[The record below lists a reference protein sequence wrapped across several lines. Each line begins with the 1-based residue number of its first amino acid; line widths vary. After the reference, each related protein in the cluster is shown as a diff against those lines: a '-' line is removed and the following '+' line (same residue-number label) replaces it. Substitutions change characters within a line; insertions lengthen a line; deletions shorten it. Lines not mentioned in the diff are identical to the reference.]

1 MFMKIMYGS
10 LVFIPFAFLAR
21 VMGWGDVC
29 IFVFSGI
36 AIIPLAA
43 ILSDATEQVSIYTG
57 PKVGGM
63 LNATMGN
70 VPELLIGL
78 FAVLKGPEFY
88 PFVMASMIGS
98 IIGNV
103 MLVMGFAAFVGGLTK
118 KIATCNKNIPR
129 FNFTLLI
136 FALFTFATPAILQ
149 QSGVPE
155 HKIANVGLGISICL
169 ILVYMANLYFS
180 LNTHKGIFEANV
192 CVLDASFGEIAT
204 GSVQR
209 LEEEETENARW
220 SLGKAMAMMIGATVA
235 VAVMSEFLVGSVKSF
250 AEEAGLP
257 MAFIGIVLVPI
268 LGNVAEHGAAV
279 IMAWH
284 GKMNISV
291 EIAVGS
297 GTQIALFVSPLLV
310 LVSYLLVAAGVNGE
324 AMDMVFTP
332 FELLSMFGGIAMG
345 AYMLIDGR
353 THWLEGLML
362 IVSYIIVGLGFFFI

>member
-1 MFMKIMYGS
+1 MKIMYGS
-10 LVFIPFAFLAR
+10 LAFIPFAILAR
-21 VMGWGDVC
+21 LLGWGDVC

-57 PKVGGM
+57 PKIGGM

-70 VPELLIGL
+70 VPELLIGF
-78 FAVLKGPEFY
+78 FAMLKGPDYY

-98 IIGNV
+98 VIGNV
-103 MLVMGFAAFVGGLTK
+103 MLVMGCAAFVGGLTK

-136 FALFTFATPAILQ
+136 FGLFAFAIPTVLQ
-149 QSGVPE
+149 QSGAAEPRLA
-155 HKIANVGLGISICL
+155 HIALGVSVCL
-169 ILVYMANLYFS
+169 IVVYLANLYFS
-180 LNTHKGIFEANV
+180 LNTHKGIFDSNV
-192 CVLDASFGEIAT
+192 CILDASFGEIAS

-209 LEEEETENARW
+209 LEDEEAEEATW
-220 SLGKAMAMMIGATVA
+220 SLGKALLILAAATVA

-250 AEEAGLP
+250 AEEAKLP

-268 LGNVAEHGAAV
+268 LGNVAEHGAAI

-310 LVSYLLVAAGVNGE
+310 VISFLLTAMGINGE
-324 AMDMVFTP
+324 AMELIFTP
-332 FELLSMFGGIAMG
+332 FELLSMAGGIGLG

-353 THWLEGLML
+353 THWMEGMML
-362 IVSYIIVGLGFFFI
+362 IVSYILVGLGFFFL